1 MNNKYLKIGEEFEYK
16 ILQLLRKNNIKYFA
30 RRLYYNIDNTNKFIG
45 DGGIDLTGCY
55 NEIFFAIQTKFR
67 TNHHNEQ
74 DKDIKNFI
82 KALELQ
88 PKEVIGFFVT
98 TIDYFKQSK
107 K

>member
-1 MNNKYLKIGEEFEYK
+1 EEFEYK

-30 RRLYYNIDNTNKFIG
+30 CHLYYNIDNKNKFIG
-45 DGGIDLTGCY
+45 DRGIDLTGCY

-74 DKDIKNFI
+74 DKDIKNFD

-88 PKEVIGFFVT
+88 PKE
-98 TIDYFKQSK
+98 
-107 K
+107 